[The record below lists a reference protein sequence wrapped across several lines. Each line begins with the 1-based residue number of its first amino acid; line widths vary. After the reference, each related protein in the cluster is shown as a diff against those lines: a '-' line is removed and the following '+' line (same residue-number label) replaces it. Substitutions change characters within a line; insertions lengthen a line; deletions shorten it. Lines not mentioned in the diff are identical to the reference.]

1 MAVKSDA
8 QVADTS
14 LPSSV
19 YWAAAAERDVTY
31 PTVSL
36 WSQGLQA
43 MRSDSLFNQSSEKYQ
58 EKLLKAGGDQTEV
71 FSIPKTL
78 TQLKDLGGPM
88 AQECLL
94 LGWET
99 LL

>member
-1 MAVKSDA
+1 MATKSDA

-19 YWAAAAERDVTY
+19 YWVAAAERDVPY
-31 PTVSL
+31 PTLSL

-43 MRSDSLFNQSSEKYQ
+43 MWSDRLFKQFSEKYQ
-58 EKLLKAGGDQTEV
+58 EKLRKAGGDQTEV
-71 FSIPKTL
+71 FSIPKL
-78 TQLKDLGGPM
+78 LIQLKDLGGPM

-94 LGWET
+94 VGWQT
-99 LL
+99 LF